1 MIMKKVKE
9 HITSK
14 RKKVKH
20 GKRNNST
27 PNDRTNDFTDQ

>member
-1 MIMKKVKE
+1 MNMKKVKK
-9 HITSK
+9 HITKK

-27 PNDRTNDFTDQ
+27 SNSRTNGFTDQ